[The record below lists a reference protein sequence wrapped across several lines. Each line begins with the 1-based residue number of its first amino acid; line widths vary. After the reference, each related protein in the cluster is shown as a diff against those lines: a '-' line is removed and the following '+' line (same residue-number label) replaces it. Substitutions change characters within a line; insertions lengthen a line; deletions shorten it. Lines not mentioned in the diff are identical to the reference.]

1 MRATSWSSTP
11 QRFLTPRLIPENPF
25 WQRKRLQV
33 LSRDGWACVTCGAT
47 EKTLHVH
54 HKRYVKGL
62 LPWEHDDADLASYCE
77 ACHADDH
84 ALRGLLD
91 EMLAR
96 STSGETLKTIVGI
109 VGGFLYATYSI
120 EEGLAERARD
130 ATGFNGISFDYGAFA
145 AMCALAEFDE
155 MAAFSESVFR
165 RLSIDPD
172 PIAADAIA
180 RWLSK
185 QGAANS

>member
-1 MRATSWSSTP
+1 M
-11 QRFLTPRLIPENPF
+11 NPAAF
-25 WQRKRLQV
+25 
-33 LSRDGWACVTCGAT
+33 
-47 EKTLHVH
+47 
-54 HKRYVKGL
+54 
-62 LPWEHDDADLASYCE
+62 CE
-77 ACHADDH
+77 ALKAMRSEWMTIDQI
-84 ALRGLLD
+84 RV
-91 EMLAR
+91 EAR
-96 STSGETLKTIVGI
+96 STPNTTKLWLAELIVQGI
-109 VGGFLYATYSI
+109 VHSKLGTKP
-120 EEGLAERARD
+120 EGLAERARD
-130 ATGFNGISFDYGAFA
+130 ATGFNGISLDYGAFA